1 MKILIVIFP
10 YLLLSQSLYIES
22 TLDTNHA
29 YIGDVITW
37 TIKTDKD
44 QNKKVFYPI
53 LKTEDDKGLSIL
65 NYSLIMDQK
74 KNIGIKFEITCWDT
88 GTYSTP
94 DYSVEILKS
103 DGSLDFLLDVSIQK
117 FKISSILSNIEDP
130 KFRSIIGPVPVKP
143 VFPFKLL
150 VLSLF
155 LILTF
160 LLIFLIWKKR
170 EKKQFHKANYLFLD
184 TPKDRALKRM
194 QNLDNIKVMKDFYS
208 EISNISKEF
217 FETKY
222 YLLVLEMTT
231 EEIEKNRHF
240 FPMDDLTF
248 SKWLALLHQ
257 ADLVM
262 YANDIVS
269 KERITKDRIKLNEI
283 ID

>member
-10 YLLLSQSLYIES
+10 YLLLSQGLYIES
-22 TLDTNHA
+22 RLDTNHA

-103 DGSLDFLLDVSIQK
+103 DGSLDFLLDVSTQK

-194 QNLDNIKVMKDFYS
+194 QNLDNIKIMKDFYS

-222 YLLVLEMTT
+222 YILVLEMTT
-231 EEIEKNRHF
+231 EEIEKNRSL
-240 FPMDDLTF
+240 FPMDDLSF
-248 SKWLALLHQ
+248 SKWLTLLQQ

-262 YANDIVS
+262 YANDTVS

>member
-1 MKILIVIFP
+1 M
-10 YLLLSQSLYIES
+10 ES
-22 TLDTNHA
+22 ILDTNQA

-37 TIKTDKD
+37 TIKTNKH

-53 LKTEDDKGLSIL
+53 LETESDKGLSIL
-65 NYSLIMDQK
+65 NHSLIMDQK

-94 DYSVEILKS
+94 DYSVEILNS
-103 DGSLDFLLDVSIQK
+103 DGSLDFLLDVSTQK
-117 FKISSILSNIEDP
+117 FKILSFLSNIEDS
-130 KFRSIIGPVPVKP
+130 KFRPIIGPVPVKP
-143 VFPFKLL
+143 VFPLKLL

-231 EEIEKNRHF
+231 EEIEKNRSL
-240 FPMDDLTF
+240 FPMDDLCF
-248 SKWLALLHQ
+248 SKWLTLLQQ

-262 YANDIVS
+262 YANDTVS